1 MTVVLAIGIRND
13 ARALGPPASLS
24 IRTTWNPISTD
35 IAGVV
40 ALSTESKVA
49 AVACH
54 GFCDGGGAWSPDK
67 LQHCGKNDTTEAMA
81 EREERM
87 ANNGQVRDR
96 GCGRTAETLLQCRCK

>member
-13 ARALGPPASLS
+13 ARAPRPPASLS

-40 ALSTESKVA
+40 AISTESKVA

-54 GFCDGGGAWSPDK
+54 GFCDGGGAWSPAK
-67 LQHCGKNDTTEAMA
+67 LQYCGEG
-81 EREERM
+81 EC
-87 ANNGQVRDR
+87 DR
-96 GCGRTAETLLQCRCK
+96 GNGRERGADGQR